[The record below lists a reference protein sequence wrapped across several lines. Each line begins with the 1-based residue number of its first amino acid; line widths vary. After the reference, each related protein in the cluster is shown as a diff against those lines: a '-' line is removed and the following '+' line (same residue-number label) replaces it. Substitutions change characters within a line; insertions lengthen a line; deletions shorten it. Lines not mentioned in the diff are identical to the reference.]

1 VGALV
6 PHGLKE
12 ATTNRA
18 RVLAWWTR
26 HPHANIGLVCGHCF
40 DVLDLDGPDA
50 IAALRAFA
58 DRHQLTLPA
67 GGPVVRTGRP
77 EAGWHYY
84 LAPTGLGRR
93 TGLLNRV
100 DYQGTGAYVVAP
112 PSRHPAGR
120 AYGWVRDLDHPL
132 PQLPVA
138 LRAELDRHRGQRPA
152 GAQVLRLPVADG
164 PGPRYARAALAAELA
179 RVAGAGVGG
188 RNHQLWESARNLY
201 NLVAAG
207 ALDPAEVER
216 GLLRAAD
223 RNGLLAEEPRQTRRT
238 LASARQVGLAHP
250 RRPPERPSPDRTP
263 ALPALL
269 GREDDERAR
278 TPEGR

>member
-1 VGALV
+1 L
-6 PHGLKE
+6 
-12 ATTNRA
+12 TTQRS
-18 RVLAWWTR
+18 
-26 HPHANIGLVCGHCF
+26 I
-40 DVLDLDGPDA
+40 
-50 IAALRAFA
+50 
-58 DRHQLTLPA
+58 
-67 GGPVVRTGRP
+67 
-77 EAGWHYY
+77 Y

-100 DYQGTGAYVVAP
+100 DYQGAGAYVVAP

-132 PQLPVA
+132 PQLPAAV
-138 LRAELDRHRGQRPA
+138 RAELDHHRGQRPA

-164 PGPRYARAALAAELA
+164 PGPRYARAVLAAELA

-188 RNHQLWESARNLY
+188 RNLQLWESARNLY

-216 GLLRAAD
+216 RLLRAAD

-250 RRPPERPSPDRTP
+250 RRPPERPSPDRAP
-263 ALPALL
+263 L
-269 GREDDERAR
+269 GREVDERAR